1 MSINNHLG
9 REISRRDDMEA
20 LLYMAVYLRNGQL
33 PWRDLQGGPLEKN
46 RQTGE
51 LPLKDVHS
59 HLISYLLPLQLR

>member
-51 LPLKDVHS
+51 LPLKMYIFISFLTYFLHS
-59 HLISYLLPLQLR
+59 